1 MKVSYAPIIVLT
13 RIPLFS
19 SLPLAALVSC
29 SLLPLADA
37 QETVPSQAIETF
49 DFDTGF
55 FGLQRGLDSDG
66 FSFGWSD
73 SNNAGGEAGELG
85 GTFARNGDSTNHY
98 VADANIGSITRNL
111 PLTISGRFVI
121 TENLNMD
128 GWIHVGYIN
137 RETAAANPQ
146 TESQN
151 QIGLAIAEP
160 NDGSGAFRIMVVS
173 NSSAGR
179 VRGNLQRVP
188 VGTKV
193 TFVLNYEPSGN
204 DDGSGTIT
212 LTLSLDDGSQLVS
225 IVEGPQG
232 LDAVDRDFDA
242 FIVGSVP
249 ASTSDPSR
257 RMIAYF
263 DDLNYTVNR
272 GPRDRTLTFDS
283 DSEALTI
290 AKGTESEGFSFGWS
304 ESNHAGSDSGEL
316 GGTFARTDDAS
327 THYFADT
334 SFGNVWRQ
342 DHLALSGRF
351 VITENIDMDGWLH
364 VGYINRASADANPIS
379 ESQNQLGMAIAEPS
393 GGSEGFRVM
402 AISNSQSGR
411 QRGNSLLISVGT
423 QVSFAFVYGPSSGH
437 DGNGT
442 AALTVTMPDGSKLVS
457 MVEEVRSPE
466 MADWKFDAFIIGGVP
481 AGSSDPSQQM
491 MAFFDDITYTIASD
505 TGGIVAPDPGP
516 GGGNGDPEPSSDLFS
531 GVDLGE
537 DWFRSAWFGTYNK
550 AFFPWIFH
558 LQHDWLF
565 LFESGNREEVLLF
578 DSGTG
583 DWWWTTRTHY
593 TSFYSFGR
601 DSWIYY
607 FIDSN
612 NPREFFDLVTG
623 ELYSVGA
630 GKE

>member
-1 MKVSYAPIIVLT
+1 MKVSYAPIIILT

-37 QETVPSQAIETF
+37 QETVPFQAIETF

-160 NDGSGAFRIMVVS
+160 NDGSGAFRIMAVS

-188 VGTKV
+188 VGSKV
-193 TFVLNYEPSGN
+193 NFVLTYEPSGN
-204 DDGSGTIT
+204 DDGVGTIS
-212 LTLSLDDGSQLVS
+212 LTLILDDGSELVS
-225 IVEGPQG
+225 TIAEALAGENN
-232 LDAVDRDFDA
+232 REFDA

-249 ASTSDPSR
+249 ASGSDLSR
-257 RMIAYF
+257 RMIAYV
-263 DDLNYTVNR
+263 DDLTYTVNR
-272 GPRDRTLTFDS
+272 GPRDRTLTFDT
-283 DSEALTI
+283 DSEALNL
-290 AKGTESEGFSFGWS
+290 AKGNESDGFDFGWS
-304 ESNHAGSDSGEL
+304 NSNHAGSGAGEV

-327 THYFADT
+327 THYLADT
-334 SFGNVWRQ
+334 FFGNVWRQ
-342 DHLALSGRF
+342 DNLAISGRF
-351 VITENIDMDGWLH
+351 VITKDANMDGWLH
-364 VGYINRASADANPIS
+364 VGYINRESADATPIS

-393 GGSEGFRVM
+393 GGSAGFRVM
-402 AISNSQSGR
+402 AISNSRSGR
-411 QRGNSLLISVGT
+411 QRGNPALITLGT
-423 QVSFAFVYGPSSGH
+423 QVSFAMVYEP
-437 DGNGT
+437 DGMKDGT
-442 AALTVTMPDGSKLVS
+442 GSLTLTLTLPDGSELVS
-457 MVEEVRSPE
+457 LVEEARSLE
-466 MADWKFDAFIIGGVP
+466 TADWKFDSFIIGGVP
-481 AGSSDPSQQM
+481 ASSGDPNRRM

-505 TGGIVAPDPGP
+505 TGGIIVPDPG
-516 GGGNGDPEPSSDLFS
+516 GGGEPEPSSDFFS

-537 DWFRSAWFGTYNK
+537 DWFQSAWFGTYNK
-550 AFFPWIFH
+550 AFYPWIFH

-607 FIDSN
+607 FIDTV
-612 NPREFFDLVTG
+612 NPREFFDLMTG
-623 ELYSVGA
+623 ELYSVDG

>member
-1 MKVSYAPIIVLT
+1 MTATRANLT
-13 RIPLFS
+13 KPL
-19 SLPLAALVSC
+19 LLVALALC
-29 SLLPLADA
+29 ELLPLADA
-37 QETVPSQAIETF
+37 QETVPSQAIEKF

-85 GTFARNGDSTNHY
+85 GAFARNGDSTNHY

-111 PLTISGRFVI
+111 PLSISGKFVI

-160 NDGSGAFRIMVVS
+160 NDGSGAFRIMAVS

-188 VGTKV
+188 VGSNVSFLLT
-193 TFVLNYEPSGN
+193 YEPSGN

-249 ASTSDPSR
+249 ASGSDLSR

-263 DDLNYTVNR
+263 DDLTYTVNR

-283 DSEALTI
+283 DSEALSL
-290 AKGTESEGFSFGWS
+290 ARGNESDGFSFSWS
-304 ESNHAGSDSGEL
+304 NSSNVGSNAGEL
-316 GGTFARTDDAS
+316 GGTFARTDNAS
-327 THYFADT
+327 THYLADP

-342 DHLALSGRF
+342 DNLAISGRF
-351 VITENIDMDGWLH
+351 VITENTDMDGWLH
-364 VGYINRASADANPIS
+364 VGYINRKSADENPIS
-379 ESQNQLGMAIAEPS
+379 ERQNQLGMAIAEPS
-393 GGSEGFRVM
+393 GEAGGFRII
-402 AISNSQSGR
+402 AISNSQAGR
-411 QRGNSLLISVGT
+411 QRGNVVLIPVGT
-423 QVSFAFVYGPSSGH
+423 PVEFAFVYGPSGGQ

-457 MVEEVRSPE
+457 LVEEARSPE
-466 MADWKFDAFIIGGVP
+466 TADWKFDAFIIGGVP
-481 AGSSDPSQQM
+481 ASSADPSRRM
-491 MAFFDDITYTIASD
+491 VAFFDDITYTIASD
-505 TGGIVAPDPGP
+505 TGGIIVPGP
-516 GGGNGDPEPSSDLFS
+516 GGGNGEPEPSGDLFS

-537 DWFRSAWFGTYNK
+537 DWFQSAWFGTYNK
-550 AFFPWIFH
+550 SFYPWIFH
-558 LQHDWLF
+558 LQHDWQF
-565 LFESGNREEVLLF
+565 VFETGNPDEVLIF
-578 DSGTG
+578 DADSG
-583 DWWWTTRTHY
+583 DWWWTTRSIY
-593 TSFYSFGR
+593 SSFYSFSR
-601 DSWIYY
+601 DSWSFY
-607 FIDSN
+607 FIDTV
-612 NPREFFDLVTG
+612 NPREFYDLVTG